1 PDEAAASAEFDEE
14 TSLRL
19 LTGETAACDGRGWTL
34 ITHRGMPLGWG
45 KASGGSLK
53 NHIPKGLRIHL

>member
-1 PDEAAASAEFDEE
+1 
-14 TSLRL
+14 
-19 LTGETAACDGRGWTL
+19 
-34 ITHRGMPLGWG
+34 THRGMPLGWG